1 MQGMHVTA
9 QPICLPGCASCK
21 CVCHCSACEQL
32 QGCRYACTQKQGR
45 HMHGITPQICVQP
58 QSLQPEFMRTPTRL
72 TITKTILK
80 GLKGP

>member
-21 CVCHCSACEQL
+21 CVCATAVLVSS
-32 QGCRYACTQKQGR
+32 CRYACTQKQGR

-80 GLKGP
+80 GLEGP